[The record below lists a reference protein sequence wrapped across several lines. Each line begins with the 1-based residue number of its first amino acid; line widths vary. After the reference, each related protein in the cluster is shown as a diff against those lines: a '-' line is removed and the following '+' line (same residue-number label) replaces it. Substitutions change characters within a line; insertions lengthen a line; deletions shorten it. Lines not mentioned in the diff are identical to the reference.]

1 MDNTKIDLSGTK
13 LVEYQK
19 KQRENAMI
27 DLILRQTAYDRET
40 AANKLKAWDYN
51 YLNVIKEYM
60 NPNFQ
65 SKPTIEKQAPLN
77 QMIYSEIRNFMDNVN
92 KQQLWRKRQKEAYKR
107 QHILYLTKLAQSQHE
122 ANNVRKDS

>member
-27 DLILRQTAYDRET
+27 DLILRQTAYDREM
-40 AANKLKAWDYN
+40 AATKLKAWNYN

-65 SKPTIEKQAPLN
+65 SKSTIEKQAPLN
-77 QMIYSEIRNFMDNVN
+77 QMIYGEIRNFMDNVN
-92 KQQLWRKRQKEAYKR
+92 KQQLWRKRQKEAYER
-107 QHILYLTKLAQSQHE
+107 QHILYLAKLAQSQHE
-122 ANNVRKDS
+122 ANNARKDN